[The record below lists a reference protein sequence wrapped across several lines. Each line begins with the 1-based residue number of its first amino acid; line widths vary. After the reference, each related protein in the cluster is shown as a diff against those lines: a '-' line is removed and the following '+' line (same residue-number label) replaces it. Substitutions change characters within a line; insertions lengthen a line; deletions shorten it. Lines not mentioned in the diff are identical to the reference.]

1 MKNKETYTKDEVI
14 EMLQGMQQSAITTQ
28 GFIAGHLVTLW
39 VVRDLIGKQI
49 KELGGE
55 EIAYKVK

>member
-28 GFIAGHLVTLW
+28 GFIVGHLATLW

>member
-1 MKNKETYTKDEVI
+1 MKNKENYTKDEVI
-14 EMLQGMQQSAITTQ
+14 EMLQGMQQ
-28 GFIAGHLVTLW
+28 GFIVGHLATLW
-39 VVRDLIGKQI
+39 VVRDLIGEQI

>member
-1 MKNKETYTKDEVI
+1 METYTKDEVI

-28 GFIAGHLVTLW
+28 GFIAGHLATLW
-39 VVRDLIGKQI
+39 VVRDLIGEQI

>member
-1 MKNKETYTKDEVI
+1 
-14 EMLQGMQQSAITTQ
+14 MQQSAITTQ
-28 GFIAGHLVTLW
+28 GFIAGHLATLW
-39 VVRDLIGKQI
+39 VVRDLIGEQI

>member
-1 MKNKETYTKDEVI
+1 MKNKENYTKDEVI
-14 EMLQGMQQSAITTQ
+14 EMLQGMQQSVINTQ
-28 GFIAGHLVTLW
+28 GFIVGHLATLW
-39 VVRDLIGKQI
+39 VVRDLIGEQI

>member
-14 EMLQGMQQSAITTQ
+14 EMLQGMQQSAITTH
-28 GFIAGHLVTLW
+28 GFIVGHLATLW
-39 VVRDLIGKQI
+39 VVRDLIGERI